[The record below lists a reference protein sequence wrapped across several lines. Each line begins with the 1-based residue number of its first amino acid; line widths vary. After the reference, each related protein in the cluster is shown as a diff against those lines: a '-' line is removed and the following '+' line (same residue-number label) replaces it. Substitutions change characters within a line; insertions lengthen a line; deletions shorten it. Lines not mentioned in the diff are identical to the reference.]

1 MTTQGQNVC
10 RTLAEQLGL
19 LSASVCLPLT
29 ICEYFL
35 IQKLFHFREFIFGSM
50 SLYWDPFPSLHIY
63 GRWKVPKGAET
74 TNRHERKK

>member
-50 SLYWDPFPSLHIY
+50 SLYWDPFSFSTHI
-63 GRWKVPKGAET
+63 WKMEGAKRSR
-74 TNRHERKK
+74 NNKQA